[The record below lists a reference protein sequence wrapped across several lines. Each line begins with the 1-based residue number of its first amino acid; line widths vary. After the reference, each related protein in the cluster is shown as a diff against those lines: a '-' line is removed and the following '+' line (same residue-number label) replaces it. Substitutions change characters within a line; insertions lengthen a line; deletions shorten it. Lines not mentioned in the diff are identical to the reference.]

1 MCDVK
6 RTSGLA
12 LLVAG
17 AMGSGDGL
25 FLRYHALGLQGG
37 RQARSWNPHHPC
49 LLWALP
55 PLPPQQFC
63 SFVFFAGSEARLAQR
78 AH

>member
-6 RTSGLA
+6 RNSGLA

-25 FLRYHALGLQGG
+25 FLCFSFSWFAG
-37 RQARSWNPHHPC
+37 RKAGQVLEPP
-49 LLWALP
+49 P
-55 PLPPQQFC
+55 PLPPVGIATSPPTAVLLFRVPLQALKH
-63 SFVFFAGSEARLAQR
+63 V
-78 AH
+78 